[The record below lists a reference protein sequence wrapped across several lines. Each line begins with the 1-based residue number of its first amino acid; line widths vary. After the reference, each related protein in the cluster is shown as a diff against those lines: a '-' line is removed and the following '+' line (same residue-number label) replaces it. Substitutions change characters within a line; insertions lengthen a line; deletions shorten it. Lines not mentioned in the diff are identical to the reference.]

1 MGCCCLQGQPLP
13 PLPSAAGS
21 KRTQP
26 EYPTQDDE
34 AAAPP
39 SKRIRA
45 EAATLQPFTFDFQQP
60 GQAAAAAELNTAAAR
75 HAPYIFSA
83 GTHTLRQGV
92 GPQQTLGQYAG
103 SSQTVGQHAEQ
114 DPYAYSRQH
123 GPSTGEPP
131 PPAPTALHNGV
142 PSQTSHTFSQPYS
155 NPFTFSAAPPLG
167 SQPLHNPYA
176 YPSLDPAR
184 SGGDQSLPQH
194 WPPPSGSNPGLL
206 STIPNRESSSAQA
219 PSRIPGYPSSTT
231 LPPPPSH
238 FGFASLPYPSSS
250 YPTGSYPVPP
260 QPEASV
266 PQLASQP
273 PSAYASD
280 TYQPSSIA
288 ASAYGAYLPAYPVP
302 YPGMHPPYAAFAA
315 QLAHANIARL
325 AASRPEQAAAPM
337 PYPYAPQYAAF
348 HQQTPSASANLADT
362 SSLTPPPPPLYP
374 FPSPPF

>member
-1 MGCCCLQGQPLP
+1 MCEWVVFVLQGQPLP

-26 EYPTQDDE
+26 EYPTQEDE

-39 SKRIRA
+39 LKRIRA
-45 EAATLQPFTFDFQQP
+45 EGAPLQPFTFNFQQSE
-60 GQAAAAAELNTAAAR
+60 QAGAATELNTAAAR
-75 HAPYIFSA
+75 HAPYIFTA

-103 SSQTVGQHAEQ
+103 SSQTVGQHA
-114 DPYAYSRQH
+114 
-123 GPSTGEPP
+123 STGEHP

-142 PSQTSHTFSQPYS
+142 PSQASHSFSQPYS
-155 NPFTFSAAPPLG
+155 NPFTFSAAPALG

-184 SGGDQSLPQH
+184 SGGDQGLPQH

-206 STIPNRESSSAQA
+206 STNSNRESPSALE

-273 PSAYASD
+273 PSAYASH
-280 TYQPSSIA
+280 THQPSSVA
-288 ASAYGAYLPAYPVP
+288 ASAYGAYPPAYPVP
-302 YPGMHPPYAAFAA
+302 YPGMHPSYAAFAA

-348 HQQTPSASANLADT
+348 HQQTPSVSANLADT
-362 SSLTPPPPPLYP
+362 SSPSPPPPPLYP